1 MAPAAPASTDFPET
15 ALITLRLPGSLP
27 AAVMRA
33 LKAELREA
41 YAAGLDEHRA
51 RKQLFARFDAALD
64 QGSGSGPQYLG
75 EEKIAEVLAAEFE
88 MLPETGFLVP
98 GFVIRPNHAHV
109 FVQLP
114 ATSRLSFAKSLDLLQ
129 QRTEAAGRRLVRP
142 RLHPETPFWQPG
154 WHEVPL
160 RDDAELARA
169 LAYLQTQSRQAGL
182 PARFSQWPYV
192 AEE

>member
-1 MAPAAPASTDFPET
+1 MAPAPPTPPASADFPET

-27 AAVMRA
+27 AAVTRA
-33 LKAELREA
+33 LKAELRA
-41 YAAGLDEHRA
+41 AHAAGLDEHRT

-64 QGSGSGPQYLG
+64 LGTGSGPRYLG
-75 EEKIAEVLAAEFE
+75 EEKIAEVVAAEFE

-109 FVQLP
+109 LVQLP
-114 ATSRLSFAKSLDLLQ
+114 APSRLSFAKSLDLLQ

-160 RDDAELARA
+160 REAAELARA
-169 LAYLQTQSRQAGL
+169 LAYVRAQSRQD
-182 PARFSQWPYV
+182 WPFRNG
-192 AEE
+192 